1 MLQSDSVETEAAKVS
16 KEALKM
22 SRLGLI
28 SSFSSNN
35 IGDLLESKNSF
46 NNNLMASMMGGSLI
60 GMTDASL

>member
-22 SRLGLI
+22 SMPGLI

-35 IGDLLESKNSF
+35 IGDLLESKHSF